1 MSLEQLEEILNI
13 IKAWF
18 TNNADWLQAVEA
30 IVVIAG
36 LPIIFFR
43 WLFALPYKPRV
54 KLYFDPRET
63 YYQLPA
69 IDLGKDSF
77 WLHLMVKNK
86 SLFTDIKNAQGFIS
100 SVWEIRNN
108 KKGMLPLFRSQIKL
122 RWAHEIDNKPK
133 DIIGGR
139 KRRLDICYALEG
151 DKTLYLATT
160 LYPSGTQRTV
170 SPGEYIFLVNLTAE
184 NLSRSVNYL
193 LRVSWNGKYTELRA
207 TPYKKNIID
216 LFLDLKR
223 SLKQREY

>member
-1 MSLEQLEEILNI
+1 MSLEKLEEILNI

-30 IVVIAG
+30 IVVIVG
-36 LPIIFFR
+36 LPVVFFR

-54 KLYFDPRET
+54 KLYFDPKET

-69 IDLGKDSF
+69 VDLGKDSF

-86 SLFTDIKNAQGFIS
+86 SPFADIKNTQGFIS

-108 KKGMLPLFRSQIKL
+108 KKGILPLFRSQIKL
-122 RWAHEIDNKPK
+122 HWAHEIDNKPK

-160 LYPSGTQRTV
+160 LYPSGTQRV
-170 SPGEYIFLVNLTAE
+170 LPPGEYIFLVNLTAE
-184 NLSRSVNYL
+184 NLSHSVNYL

-207 TPYKKNIID
+207 TTYKRNIIE
-216 LFLDLKR
+216 LIFGLTKEVLNK
-223 SLKQREY
+223 

>member
-1 MSLEQLEEILNI
+1 MSLEQLKEILNI

-18 TNNADWLQAVEA
+18 TNNAYWLQFVEA
-30 IVVIAG
+30 IVVIVG
-36 LPIIFFR
+36 LPIVFFR
-43 WLFALPYKPRV
+43 WLFYKPRV

-69 IDLGKDSF
+69 VDLGKDSF

-133 DIIGGR
+133 DIIGRR

-151 DKTLYLATT
+151 DKTLYLATK
-160 LYPSGTQRTV
+160 LYPSGTQRTLP
-170 SPGEYIFLVNLTAE
+170 PGEYIFLVNLTTE
-184 NLSRSVNYL
+184 NLSRSVKYF

-207 TPYKKNIID
+207 TTYKRNIIE
-216 LFLDLKR
+216 LIFGLTKEVLNK
-223 SLKQREY
+223 